1 MGPAV
6 SKAHWGVC
14 MSNFKCS
21 CKTAVSAPWMLAF
34 DYLPYLMCQYKDDI
48 PLALSIVLEMYHSGD
63 PSLLYTAPGLVSSH
77 TSIED

>member
-1 MGPAV
+1 
-6 SKAHWGVC
+6 
-14 MSNFKCS
+14 
-21 CKTAVSAPWMLAF
+21 MLAF